1 MPKMMIRKTVLIN
14 FTILTSSRN
23 YSVSAS
29 PVIWTSR
36 SSSVAPFSTVSD
48 TSLSASVV
56 KEGCV
61 GVALLTWRFLT
72 SHISLS
78 SFRFMRS
85 SLLLCSLITCAISA
99 RLKPRFLSSLI
110 VGLRASIA
118 SFLVYISLTG
128 FSAVSR
134 FLISCS
140 NDSLEIIFIPITSKK
155 EYHIITIYSNIL

>member
-1 MPKMMIRKTVLIN
+1 MIFFHLP
-14 FTILTSSRN
+14 ILLPALAMRIKSRGYLGN
-23 YSVSAS
+23 HSVSAS
-29 PVIWTSR
+29 HVTWISLISR
-36 SSSVAPFSTVSD
+36 SSSVVPSSTVSD
-48 TSLSASVV
+48 TSLSELAAG
-56 KEGCV
+56 EGCIR
-61 GVALLTWRFLT
+61 LTLFTWRFLT

-134 FLISCS
+134 FLISSSSDCFVM
-140 NDSLEIIFIPITSKK
+140 IFIVSPPQ
-155 EYHIITIYSNIL
+155 L